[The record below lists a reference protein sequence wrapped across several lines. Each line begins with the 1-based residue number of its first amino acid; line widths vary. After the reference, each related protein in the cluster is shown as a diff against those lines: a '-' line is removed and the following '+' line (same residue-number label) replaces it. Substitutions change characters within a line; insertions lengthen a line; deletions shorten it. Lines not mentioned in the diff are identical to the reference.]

1 MSYQRDQREIKSR
14 SLKQKQSR
22 DFVALEALI
31 KKQQH
36 RLPDSIKE
44 LKANGRKTGHWI
56 WWVMPTT
63 KAGMAE
69 PEEPTYVTKD
79 TALLL
84 LENAAN
90 DPKQLWRNCLELIV
104 EIVEK
109 ELEEIEA
116 IEAEKSSK
124 EKKPLKEEENLSK
137 QLNSMNIGISKEQ
150 RLSDTRGAMS
160 SSSSRAKTISKIPK
174 IDHGRIYY
182 FLEFWSDLD
191 GIDKARDK
199 WLIECCKR
207 LKVYNWDKGW

>member
-31 KKQQH
+31 KQQH

-63 KAGMAE
+63 KAGMSE
-69 PEEPTYVTKD
+69 PGEPTYVTEE

-90 DPKQLWRNCLELIV
+90 DPEQVWRNCLELIV
-104 EIVEK
+104 EIFEK
-109 ELEEIEA
+109 ELVEIEGK
-116 IEAEKSSK
+116 EDNKSSKKNENKENKSSK
-124 EKKPLKEEENLSK
+124 EEDCLTKKLKGMSIGDKKISASK
-137 QLNSMNIGISKEQ
+137 GITLGPS
-150 RLSDTRGAMS
+150 T
-160 SSSSRAKTISKIPK
+160 RAKTISKIPR
-174 IDHGRIYY
+174 IDHGRIHY
-182 FLEFWSDLD
+182 FLEFWSNLE
-191 GIDKARDK
+191 GIDNERDK
-199 WLIECCKR
+199 WFIDCCEALKR
-207 LKVYNWDKGW
+207 YNW